1 MHTSS
6 HTVLYDP
13 DGLIE
18 AELPLDREPYECLV
32 KAVLAWTGEDTLAER
47 DYEQIGLQLTGHARA
62 VASDV
67 RRRANQLPKD
77 SGPRAL
83 ADVVLREAEGRLSA
97 TLEGTVRC
105 VQNRARLVRA
115 LYERLDRLEAA
126 LTPERVAPTVG

>member
-1 MHTSS
+1 MHTST

-32 KAVLAWTGEDTLAER
+32 EAVLAWTGPDPLQER
-47 DYEQIGLQLTGHARA
+47 DYEQIALQLSGHARA
-62 VASDV
+62 IAADV
-67 RRRANQLPKD
+67 RRRVGQLPKD
-77 SGPRAL
+77 SGPKAL
-83 ADVVLREAEGRLSA
+83 ADVVLREAERRLSA

-126 LTPERVAPTVG
+126 PATQAV